1 MRGFFMPKIL
11 LLRSE
16 RVVSWQMYYLPQQC
30 DGSLL
35 FFWQV
40 PEEFS
45 ELPGFGCCARKLS
58 TGDHTVKKN
67 KKIFGNMKY
76 YI

>member
-1 MRGFFMPKIL
+1 MPKIL

-16 RVVSWQMYYLPQQC
+16 RVVSWQMYDIPQQC
-30 DGSLL
+30 DGIIII
-35 FFWQV
+35 FWQV

-45 ELPGFGCCARKLS
+45 EHPGFGCGARKLS
-58 TGDHTVKKN
+58 TSDHTVKKI